1 MNPFCRLAALVGL
14 LMALPAY
21 SQEPAPSPAT
31 AASAAPAAPAA
42 AVASSPAG
50 WAGGLDL
57 RAEQARLRDERA
69 AAQARRSQE
78 EAICKTRF
86 AVTDCLDR
94 TRRYW
99 QPVLADLRRQEIAL
113 NELDRKQRSAEQQ
126 RKLDDKTSPEALEE
140 QARRRTEALADHE
153 ARLARA
159 AQKASDASTPGGK
172 ARDPSSAAERGGTAL
187 TPEQAAAN
195 AQAYEQRL
203 QEAQAKRERRVKRQA
218 ERTKPAASALPAP
231 P

>member
-1 MNPFCRLAALVGL
+1 M
-14 LMALPAY
+14 
-21 SQEPAPSPAT
+21 
-31 AASAAPAAPAA
+31 
-42 AVASSPAG
+42 ASSPAG

-94 TRRYW
+94 ARRHW
-99 QPVLADLRRQEIAL
+99 QTVLADLRRQEIAL
-113 NELDRKQRSAEQQ
+113 NELERKQRSAEQQ
-126 RKLDDKTSPEALEE
+126 RKLDDKTSPEAIEE
-140 QARRRTEALADHE
+140 RARRRTEALADHE

-159 AQKASDASTPGGK
+159 AQKASDASMPGGK
-172 ARDPSSAAERGGTAL
+172 ARDPSSVAERGGTPL

-195 AQAYEQRL
+195 AQAYERRL
-203 QEAQAKRERRVKRQA
+203 QESRANRERRVKRQA